1 VGETSV
7 DEGCEDCAD
16 WKYYLCVLLK
26 LIWGF
31 ADGNAVVLVYGV
43 LFLDWNQENQPFQG
57 VGQPLQDELMELI
70 QCRYEPGS
78 LN

>member
-1 VGETSV
+1 
-7 DEGCEDCAD
+7 
-16 WKYYLCVLLK
+16 
-26 LIWGF
+26 
-31 ADGNAVVLVYGV
+31 VLVYGV

-78 LN
+78 LD